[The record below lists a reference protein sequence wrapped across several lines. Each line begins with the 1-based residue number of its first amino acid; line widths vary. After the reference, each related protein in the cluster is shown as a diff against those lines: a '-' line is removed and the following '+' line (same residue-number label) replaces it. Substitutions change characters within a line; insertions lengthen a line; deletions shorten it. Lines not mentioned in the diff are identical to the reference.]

1 MRIAQT
7 ISRIIFC
14 GAFFLTAGCD
24 PWGAQSAKNQKRF
37 DALDK
42 VDRNAIPVGSEF
54 IRLFP
59 DATIRYLDFS
69 GSDFPGLSYDTTL
82 FQRYT
87 LNLLIPVF
95 YSKEDAEDCS
105 VSGFG
110 SPVFHVLEVRKV
122 VPRDGR
128 VGEVRYGDQQFQF
141 GQDEWNKL
149 IAAGGDFTAIGHP
162 LKKDQPVEGFDL
174 IKAQNEELSRIA
186 QKQRI
191 AESGPWE

>member
-1 MRIAQT
+1 MKIVQT

-14 GAFFLTAGCD
+14 GALLLAAGCD
-24 PWGAQSAKNQKRF
+24 PWAAESAKNQKRF

-42 VDRNAIPVGSEF
+42 VDRKAIPVGSEF

-87 LNLLIPVF
+87 LNLRIPVF
-95 YSKEDAEDCS
+95 YSKEDAS

-110 SPVFHVLEVRKV
+110 DPVFYVVEVQKV
-122 VPRDGR
+122 VPMDGR

-141 GQDEWNKL
+141 GKDEWKKL
-149 IAAGGDFTAIGHP
+149 MGAAGDFAAIGHP
-162 LKKDQPVEGFDL
+162 LKKDQPVEGFEL
-174 IKAQNEELSRIA
+174 IKGQNEELSRKA
-186 QKQRI
+186 QKKQE
-191 AESGPWE
+191 AEQGGAR